1 MRGRRIVIRTRL
13 VLAVILAVTLY
24 LSLRWVAFTF
34 QAEIE
39 GLMVRIEYQQLEKGP
54 ASPDGL
60 EIAPT
65 PTVK

>member
-13 VLAVILAVTLY
+13 VLAIILAVTLY

-39 GLMVRIEYQQLEKGP
+39 GLRVRIEYQQLEKGP
-54 ASPDGL
+54 AAPDSL
-60 EIAPT
+60 EIVPT
-65 PTVK
+65 RIVK

>member
-1 MRGRRIVIRTRL
+1 MRGRRMVIRTRL
-13 VLAVILAVTLY
+13 VLAIILAVTLY

-39 GLMVRIEYQQLEKGP
+39 GLTVRVEYQQLEKGP
-54 ASPDGL
+54 GGSDSL
-60 EIAPT
+60 EIVPT

>member
-13 VLAVILAVTLY
+13 VLAIILAVTLY

-39 GLMVRIEYQQLEKGP
+39 GLRVRIEYQQLEKGP
-54 ASPDGL
+54 AAPEGL
-60 EIAPT
+60 QIVPT
-65 PTVK
+65 PTVE